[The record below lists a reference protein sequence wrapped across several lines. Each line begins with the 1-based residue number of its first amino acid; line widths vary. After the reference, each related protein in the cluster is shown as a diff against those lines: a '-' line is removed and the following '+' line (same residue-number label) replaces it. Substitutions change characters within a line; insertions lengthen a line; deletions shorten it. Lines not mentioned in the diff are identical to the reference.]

1 MSDVIRASGP
11 LARARSGSPAP
22 TGTLKSGRVL
32 SGRFKQELARR
43 QRHCATL
50 VQQVRAADRML
61 TGSLVA
67 CDANTQAEMLA
78 SMLECVQELRVGLQ
92 RIESCVQEAL
102 PRGLSPA

>member
-1 MSDVIRASGP
+1 MSDGNRDSGFGG
-11 LARARSGSPAP
+11 RARNGSPAP

-43 QRHCATL
+43 QRHCAAL

-67 CDANTQAEMLA
+67 CDANTQAEMVA
-78 SMLECVQELRVGLQ
+78 AMLECVQELRVGLQ
-92 RIESCVQEAL
+92 RIESYVQEVL